1 MASGT
6 QGYEA
11 AQQGIIENIIDRFRN
26 RKKNDGDGKGGNDPA
41 PNQPA
46 SVSVTTPTSSM
57 LVEGTTVNQ
66 LMSGSSALA
75 TTGSSDITK
84 YGEDAVLQAQLGE
97 QRQTNQLLEA
107 QNQLLLSAS
116 TSGAISK
123 FDQQETQLE
132 KTEDL
137 SGTITSEKVKKPTW
151 LGDLIKF
158 LASNIGGV
166 IAAIAKWGA
175 IIAAAVGT
183 RGLTRLLSNVFRN
196 KNVLPNRRM
205 IDVTPK
211 PNLLKSSSVKP
222 ANQLMPSTSQVVDVK
237 NLNKVKEAIPE
248 GVGKVDDVV
257 DIGKTTSKIDGAKDL
272 SKIKNITPNSQILK
286 NTLDTG
292 LDLKSLNPLKALK
305 NANTVV
311 RGSGAAHA
319 IPLLS
324 SITGTINLMTG
335 DYANAM
341 LDYADSGADAAII
354 GGATGTA
361 GMLAAGLSSVA
372 TVLSVGTLVGYVG
385 EWTLSL
391 IHI

>member
-123 FDQQETQLE
+123 FDQQESQLE
-132 KTEDL
+132 KIEDL
-137 SGTITSEKVKKPTW
+137 SGTLDPEKVKKPTW
-151 LGDLIKF
+151 LQDLIKF
-158 LASNIGGV
+158 LGGLV
-166 IAAIAKWGA
+166 STALIPAIQV
-175 IIAAAVGT
+175 AAA
-183 RGLTRLLSNVFRN
+183 SIVFC
-196 KNVLPNRRM
+196 
-205 IDVTPK
+205 
-211 PNLLKSSSVKP
+211 
-222 ANQLMPSTSQVVDVK
+222 
-237 NLNKVKEAIPE
+237 
-248 GVGKVDDVV
+248 
-257 DIGKTTSKIDGAKDL
+257 
-272 SKIKNITPNSQILK
+272 
-286 NTLDTG
+286 
-292 LDLKSLNPLKALK
+292 
-305 NANTVV
+305 
-311 RGSGAAHA
+311 
-319 IPLLS
+319 
-324 SITGTINLMTG
+324 
-335 DYANAM
+335 
-341 LDYADSGADAAII
+341 
-354 GGATGTA
+354 
-361 GMLAAGLSSVA
+361 
-372 TVLSVGTLVGYVG
+372 
-385 EWTLSL
+385 
-391 IHI
+391 